1 MKIESMTL
9 NDFTHHPPEAVQVCK
24 EIIAGIPEAGCCLTM
39 KTCNSGKCPFAEMN
53 GSKWNCG
60 GKIRVK
66 ALARQYIKISPF
78 RYTIYGEKIKRGNNN
93 AMVSTEK
100 HI

>member
-1 MKIESMTL
+1 MKL
-9 NDFTHHPPEAVQVCK
+9 NDFTHNPPGAVQVCK
-24 EIIAGIPEAGCCLTM
+24 EIIAGIPETGCSLTM
-39 KTCNSGKCPFAEMN
+39 KTCISGKCPFADMN
-53 GSKWNCG
+53 GSKWHCG
-60 GKIRVK
+60 GKIKVK
-66 ALARQYIKISPF
+66 ALARQYIQISSP